1 MALWHLAFTAQ
12 QRVRHILKWGI
23 SCSRLDKAPGLCLHL
38 CVSISKYCCSL
49 NLYLMCFIMSF
60 DDSFVLMVYSVYF
73 ILIYFM
79 SLFLFLLLYIVILII
94 LTHYYIARLTIFF
107 IILYFSIKYVLI
119 QLYGNSCSFH
129 RLSLNNVPLRV
140 GITRIIHSCIND
152 PGCRRASCDG

>member
-1 MALWHLAFTAQ
+1 MALGHLVFTAQ

-23 SCSRLDKAPGLCLHL
+23 SRSRLDKAPGLFLHL
-38 CVSISKYCCSL
+38 CVSISKCCCSL

-79 SLFLFLLLYIVILII
+79 SLFLFLLLYIVIVSI
-94 LTHYYIARLTIFF
+94 LTHDYCSFNIFLI
-107 IILYFSIKYVLI
+107 IILFFSIKHVLL
-119 QLYGNSCSFH
+119 QLDGNFCSFH

-140 GITRIIHSCIND
+140 GITIIIHSCIND
-152 PGCRRASCDG
+152 PGQC